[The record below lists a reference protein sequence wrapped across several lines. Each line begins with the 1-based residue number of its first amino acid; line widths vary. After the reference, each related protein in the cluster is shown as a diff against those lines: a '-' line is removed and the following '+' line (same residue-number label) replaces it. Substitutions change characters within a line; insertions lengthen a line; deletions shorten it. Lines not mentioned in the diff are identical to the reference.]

1 MSASPPER
9 VPRHYVDALSEPR
22 RPWWVAAGALIV
34 FAAAVVVVSVLLSLV
49 AIELDLVLGLTSE
62 AAVNTGAVVLT
73 PTVFLANN
81 LVLASLVPISMLVQW
96 IFFGVRPRWMLSVTG
111 EWRWHLVAQS
121 ALFIVPIYLL
131 YAGGGIA
138 LAAAELI
145 AAPPSGT
152 TVALLIMIV
161 LTTPLQAAGEEFG
174 FRGFLARTVGSWS
187 ARPGVSFAIGT
198 VVSSIAFALV
208 HFAADPWLIAY
219 YLVFA
224 VAMSLIV
231 RATGGLEIA
240 VFIHVLNNVLLLGPA
255 VVLSS
260 LEESFDRSDGSAGP
274 FALVPMTVIA
284 VITLIVLWWA
294 PRSRAQSTAPPPPGR
309 ADRAATALES
319 GPTGP

>member
-1 MSASPPER
+1 MSAAVPEPA
-9 VPRHYVDALSEPR
+9 VRHYADALSEPR
-22 RPWWVAAGALIV
+22 RPWWIAASALIV
-34 FAAAVVVVSVLLSLV
+34 FGAAVVVVSVLLSLA
-49 AIELDLVLGLTSE
+49 AIEVDLVLGLTTE
-62 AAVNTGAVVLT
+62 AAVNSGAVVLT

-81 LVLASLVPISMLVQW
+81 LVLASLVPISMVTQW
-96 IFFGVRPRWMLSVTG
+96 AFYGVRPRWMLSVTG
-111 EWRWHLVAQS
+111 AWRWHLVARS

-138 LAAAELI
+138 LAVAELI

-152 TVALLIMIV
+152 TVALLIMIA

-174 FRGFLARTVGSWS
+174 FRGFLTRTVGSWS
-187 ARPGVSFAIGT
+187 RRPGVSFFIGT
-198 VVSSIAFALV
+198 LVSSIAFALV

-240 VFIHVLNNVLLLGPA
+240 VFIHALNNVLLLGPA

-274 FALVPMTVIA
+274 FALVPMTVIT

-294 PRSRAQSTAPPPPGR
+294 PRRRVQRAAPPPPGR
-309 ADRAATALES
+309 ASRPSTDVDSAVS
-319 GPTGP
+319 GP